1 MSATSSP
8 WILGFDIGGT
18 KIAVV
23 AGTADGT
30 VLERIAW
37 PSRNAT
43 FASTWA
49 AIVAAGDRLMFERG
63 RPSAIGVS
71 IGGPLDAARGIVH
84 SPPNLPGWDAI
95 PLKDRLT
102 GHFRVPTHVEHDART
117 GVLAE
122 WLFGAA
128 KDANDVVYLTFG
140 TGLGAGVLVGG
151 QLLRGATGDSGEVGH
166 WRMSRRGPAA
176 YGKTGSWEAFA
187 SGAGLPRLARQMY
200 PREAWPED
208 LSAETLIGLAR
219 AGDPRATR
227 VIRTSATWLGRGIAQ
242 LLDLLNPEVVVLGS
256 LAVRA
261 GDLYLSTV
269 RGVVARESLP
279 RNRECRIVASGLGDR
294 AGDVAA
300 LCAAIYHGRLG
311 PAARLG
317 QRSKDI
323 ATFE

>member
-1 MSATSSP
+1 
-8 WILGFDIGGT
+8 
-18 KIAVV
+18 
-23 AGTADGT
+23 
-30 VLERIAW
+30 
-37 PSRNAT
+37 
-43 FASTWA
+43 
-49 AIVAAGDRLMFERG
+49 
-63 RPSAIGVS
+63 
-71 IGGPLDAARGIVH
+71 
-84 SPPNLPGWDAI
+84 
-95 PLKDRLT
+95 
-102 GHFRVPTHVEHDART
+102 
-117 GVLAE
+117 
-122 WLFGAA
+122 
-128 KDANDVVYLTFG
+128 
-140 TGLGAGVLVGG
+140 
-151 QLLRGATGDSGEVGH
+151 
-166 WRMSRRGPAA
+166 
-176 YGKTGSWEAFA
+176 
-187 SGAGLPRLARQMY
+187 MY

-219 AGDPRATR
+219 ASDPRATR

>member
-1 MSATSSP
+1 MSPTPSP

-18 KIAVV
+18 KIAAV
-23 AGTADGT
+23 AGTADGN

-37 PSRNAT
+37 PSRNST

-49 AIVAAGDRLMFERG
+49 AIIAAGDTLISRRG
-63 RPSAIGVS
+63 RPGAIGVS
-71 IGGPLDAARGIVH
+71 IGGPLDAGRGIVL

-95 PLKDRLT
+95 PIRDRLT
-102 GHFRVPTHVEHDART
+102 EQFGVPTYVEHDART

-122 WLFGAA
+122 WFFGAA
-128 KDANDVVYLTFG
+128 QESSDVIYLTFG
-140 TGLGAGVLVGG
+140 TGLGAGVLIGG

-187 SGAGLPRLARQMY
+187 SGAGLPRLARHMY

-219 AGDPRATR
+219 ADDPRATR

-242 LLDLLNPEVVVLGS
+242 LVDLLNPEVVVLGS

-261 GDLYLSTV
+261 GDLYLPAV
-269 RGVVARESLP
+269 RSVVARESLP
-279 RNRECRIVASGLGDR
+279 RNRDCRIVASGLGDR
-294 AGDVAA
+294 GGDIAA

-317 QRSKDI
+317 PTSGPAR
-323 ATFE
+323 AG